1 MEAKRIIEAILFA
14 ASRPVAIE
22 EIVKV
27 GVRKR
32 DVAKAMD
39 ELKKEYANS
48 AIEIA
53 EVGGKYVMQL
63 RTEYADYA
71 RKFAPM
77 ELSRGMLKTLALIA
91 YHQPIKQSEL
101 KNMIGSQ
108 VYEHVRELKSRGFV
122 KTRKEGRTKIVETT
136 SYFHE
141 YFGFDKSNREK
152 LKKMLYGKIAEE
164 QKKG

>member
-1 MEAKRIIEAILFA
+1 
-14 ASRPVAIE
+14 
-22 EIVKV
+22 
-27 GVRKR
+27 
-32 DVAKAMD
+32 MD

-108 VYEHVRELKSRGFV
+108 VYERV
-122 KTRKEGRTKIVETT
+122 K
-136 SYFHE
+136 
-141 YFGFDKSNREK
+141 
-152 LKKMLYGKIAEE
+152 E

>member
-1 MEAKRIIEAILFA
+1 MEAKKIIEAILFA
-14 ASRPVAIE
+14 ASRPVSVE
-22 EIVKV
+22 EIVKA
-27 GVRKR
+27 GVKKKE
-32 DVAKAMD
+32 VEKGIE
-39 ELKKEYANS
+39 ELKKFYSDS

-63 RTEYADYA
+63 KNDYASYA

-77 ELSRGMLKTLALIA
+77 ELSRGMLKTLAIIA

-101 KNMIGSQ
+101 KNMVGSQ
-108 VYEHVRELKSRGFV
+108 VYEHVRELKSRGFI
-122 KTRKEGRTKIVETT
+122 KTRKEGRTKIIETT
-136 SYFHE
+136 TYFHE

-152 LKKMLYGKIAEE
+152 VKKILYGKIAEE